1 MFRLFR
7 YGGSIRDTTIDT
19 LGQSCPHTHTQKRFL
34 DTFTSSSP
42 VSLLGNGFLYL
53 LKMAVFLLRV
63 LQFSFTQPAASSSL
77 FFVRLITERERERSG
92 GQALCWTSHFDG
104 LLCLCVYTLRGLPVW
119 LLRVIP
125 SITASSDTHF
135 AYILWWWSTIFLFL
149 MITMMMRGNRISNHH
164 PQFVNHL
171 FFMSPVTTQQI

>member
-42 VSLLGNGFLYL
+42 VSLLGNGFIYL

-77 FFVRLITERERERSG
+77 FFVRLITEREREKEWR
-92 GQALCWTSHFDG
+92 TSSLLNLTLWRPTLSVCVHIKRFTRLIIARYSINHGVVRHTFRVYIVMMEHNLLIFDDNDDDEG
-104 LLCLCVYTLRGLPVW
+104 E
-119 LLRVIP
+119 
-125 SITASSDTHF
+125 SNFKSS
-135 AYILWWWSTIFLFL
+135 STIC
-149 MITMMMRGNRISNHH
+149 
-164 PQFVNHL
+164 
-171 FFMSPVTTQQI
+171 

>member
-77 FFVRLITERERERSG
+77 FLVRLITERERERSG

-104 LLCLCVYTLRGLPVW
+104 LLCLCVHIKGFTRLIIARYSINHGVVRHTFRVYIVMMEHN
-119 LLRVIP
+119 LLIFDDNDDDEGE
-125 SITASSDTHF
+125 SNFKSS
-135 AYILWWWSTIFLFL
+135 STIC
-149 MITMMMRGNRISNHH
+149 
-164 PQFVNHL
+164 
-171 FFMSPVTTQQI
+171 